1 MVALS
6 HAQPAQQAEPN
17 TAGRLAGVLLPDVH
31 SMEEVGQLVMKM
43 SQAGQQGDIFKLFA
57 EHITELIPGLTHIS
71 VMLLPSA
78 KQSTDTAAMKSSGA
92 TKQGAGKAKLT
103 LKADAPGRLE
113 WQQYMGGSK
122 PSKPDGAKKATLAV
136 EPELL
141 TWPYADLQIGS
152 DMPVL
157 DWRTCKDVMITK
169 RKGVEVKQGPACYPA
184 SCTAAC
190 YIARSHADGI
200 TTPNYLQ
207 DGPHF
212 ADWGEMQEQGAVSIA
227 SAPIHMSNETVAV
240 LTLASSESAAFEE
253 TKAKLVWMLAFVLAP
268 YTHILSQTTH
278 KTEGKLFIEAVMPRL
293 LEQGLSHS
301 SSPGDAL
308 SGVDMPT
315 GHQQTIQEQPHD
327 ESLCPQCQ
335 LAHNSQ
341 DHPSKAGVSGRGLNQ
356 GGWSAT
362 PTELRANSTAASMGQ
377 LPGASPRQG
386 PTISPTVPFQTDP
399 HPAAQDSDLDWGD
412 FFFNLVSMCIVY
424 AHFSEA
430 AVAGES
436 NAAVIFS
443 MGIAAVD
450 IVLLALR
457 WLWYEHFVSQGGL
470 VSSLFSLYRM
480 IVLPIANTWMSWSLL
495 HKLQWDP
502 TPPLLGGLG
511 LLMTLFLFV
520 GLKVRF
526 FLHAPLQ
533 LATVLLA
540 AASAHHICT
549 AVQANTTGAACLSLV
564 SALQM
569 LLGLLVPSFL
579 TFMLDFRVSSSYL
592 PHVQAKYR
600 LIPQY

>member
-1 MVALS
+1 MVALPQVRS
-6 HAQPAQQAEPN
+6 AQQAEPN
-17 TAGRLAGVLLPDVH
+17 NARRLAGMLLPDVH
-31 SMEEVGQLVMKM
+31 SMEEVGQLVIKM
-43 SQAGQQGDIFKLFA
+43 SQAGQQGDVFKLFA
-57 EHITELIPGLTHIS
+57 EHVTELVPGLTHIS

-78 KQSTDTAAMKSSGA
+78 KQSSDSAALKSSGA
-92 TKQGAGKAKLT
+92 TKQGAGKAKVT
-103 LKADAPGRLE
+103 MKAESPGRLE
-113 WQQYMGGSK
+113 WQQHMGGSK
-122 PSKPDGAKKATLAV
+122 PNKPDGAKKATSAV

-152 DMPVL
+152 DVPVL
-157 DWRTCKDVMITK
+157 DWRTCKDVLITEK
-169 RKGVEVKQGPACYPA
+169 KGAEVKQARACYPA

-190 YIARSHADGI
+190 YIARSYADGI

-212 ADWGEMQEQGAVSIA
+212 ADWGEMSEQGAVSIA
-227 SAPIHMSNETVAV
+227 SAPIHMSNEVVAV
-240 LTLASSESAAFEE
+240 LTLASSESAAFED
-253 TKAKLVWMLAFVLAP
+253 TKAKLVWILAFVLAP

-278 KTEGKLFIEAVMPRL
+278 KTEGRLFIEAVMPRL
-293 LEQGLSHS
+293 LEQGLCHS
-301 SSPGDAL
+301 NSPGDAL
-308 SGVDMPT
+308 SGR
-315 GHQQTIQEQPHD
+315 QQSLQEQPHD
-327 ESLCPQCQ
+327 GSLCPQCQ
-335 LAHNSQ
+335 LAHKPQ
-341 DHPSKAGVSGRGLNQ
+341 GHPGKAGVSSRGISQ

-362 PTELRANSTAASMGQ
+362 PTELQVNSTAASMGQ
-377 LPGASPRQG
+377 LPVATSRQG
-386 PTISPTVPFQTDP
+386 RTISPTLPFQTDP

-457 WLWYEHFVSQGGL
+457 WLWYEHFVSHGGL
-470 VSSLFSLYRM
+470 VSSMFSLYRM

-511 LLMTLFLFV
+511 LIMTLFLFV

-540 AASAHHICT
+540 AAR
-549 AVQANTTGAACLSLV
+549 AAKETV
-564 SALQM
+564 SAFSNCAEPADAS
-569 LLGLLVPSFL
+569 VSFV
-579 TFMLDFRVSSSYL
+579 FGSAS
-592 PHVQAKYR
+592 PHLCSNQTTASFH
-600 LIPQY
+600 

>member
-1 MVALS
+1 MVALPQ
-6 HAQPAQQAEPN
+6 AQPAQQAEPN
-17 TAGRLAGVLLPDVH
+17 NARGLAGVVLPDVH

-43 SQAGQQGDIFKLFA
+43 SKAGQQGDIFKLFA
-57 EHITELIPGLTHIS
+57 EHVTELVPGLTHIN

-78 KQSTDTAAMKSSGA
+78 KQSSDTAALKSSGA
-92 TKQGAGKAKLT
+92 TKQGPGKPKLT
-103 LKADAPGRLE
+103 VKAEAPGRLE
-113 WQQYMGGSK
+113 WQQHMGGSK
-122 PSKPDGAKKATLAV
+122 PNKPDGAKKATLAM

-157 DWRTCKDVMITK
+157 DWRTCKDVLITK
-169 RKGVEVKQGPACYPA
+169 KKGVEVKQAPACYPA

-227 SAPIHMSNETVAV
+227 SAPIHMSNEVVAV

-253 TKAKLVWMLAFVLAP
+253 TKAKLVWILAFVLAP

-293 LEQGLSHS
+293 LEQGLPHS

-308 SGVDMPT
+308 SG
-315 GHQQTIQEQPHD
+315 HQQSLQERLHD

-335 LAHNSQ
+335 LAHDPQGN
-341 DHPSKAGVSGRGLNQ
+341 PGKAGVSGRRINQ

-362 PTELRANSTAASMGQ
+362 PTELQANGTAASMRQ
-377 LPGASPRQG
+377 APGATPRQG
-386 PTISPTVPFQTDP
+386 ATISPTLPFQTDTQP
-399 HPAAQDSDLDWGD
+399 TAQDSDLDWGD

-443 MGIAAVD
+443 MGIAVVD

-457 WLWYEHFVSQGGL
+457 WLWYDQFVSYGGL
-470 VSSLFSLYRM
+470 VSSMFSLYRM

-511 LLMTLFLFV
+511 LIMTLFLFV

-549 AVQANTTGAACLSLV
+549 AVQANTTGAACLSLI

-600 LIPQY
+600 LIPQC